1 VPERLPNGQLES
13 ALPIGPQA
21 AAASAGNTLDPYADR
36 YAARTRGMSVSE
48 IRALFAV
55 ANRPEIVSLA
65 GGMPYTAALP
75 IDSVAAMVGEL
86 LLNNGPK
93 ALQYGPGQGDERLRE
108 LICEVMALE
117 GITGSAEDVT
127 VTIGSQQALDLV
139 SRTFLDPGDVVLA
152 EGPSYV
158 GALGTFEAA
167 QAEVVHVPMDGDGL
181 IPQALRDA
189 LIRLTAEG
197 RRAKFLYTV
206 PNYHNPAGVTLSE
219 ERRPQILA
227 ICAEF
232 DLLVLED
239 NPYGLLGFD
248 GVTHPALRSLAP
260 ERVIYLGSFSKTFSA
275 GVRVGW
281 ALAPPAVRQKLVL
294 LSEAEVLCPP
304 NLTQFVVAEY
314 LATQPWREQIKVF
327 RELYRERRDA
337 MLTALTAQ
345 MPAECSWT
353 VPTGGFYVWLT
364 LPDGL
369 DSKVMQPRAI
379 HSRVAY
385 VPGVGFF
392 ADGNGRRDMRLS
404 YCFPEPDRIREGV
417 RRLAGVVEEELELRE
432 TFMSGATS
440 ASPAAVGGRHG
451 SDAPGPEVA

>member
-1 VPERLPNGQLES
+1 MRENLPSGSSSEG
-13 ALPIGPQA
+13 LPIGPHFA
-21 AAASAGNTLDPYADR
+21 AAGTGTTLDPYADR
-36 YAARTRGMSVSE
+36 YADRTRGMSVSE

-75 IDSVAAMVGEL
+75 IDAISDMVGEL
-86 LLNNGPK
+86 LANNGPK
-93 ALQYGPGQGDERLRE
+93 ALQYGPGQGDPRLRE
-108 LICEVMALE
+108 LICDVMALE
-117 GITGSAEDVT
+117 GITGSAEDITVT
-127 VTIGSQQALDLV
+127 VGSQQALDLV
-139 SRTFLDPGDVVLA
+139 SRVFLDPGDVVLA

-167 QAEVVHVPMDGDGL
+167 QAEVVHVPMDADGL
-181 IPQALRDA
+181 IPEALRGA
-189 LIRLTAEG
+189 LVALQRED

-219 ERRPQILA
+219 PRRHEVLA
-227 ICAEF
+227 ICEEF

-248 GVTHPALRSLAP
+248 GVIQPALRSLGP
-260 ERVIYLGSFSKTFSA
+260 DRVIYLGSFSKTFAA

-314 LATQPWREQIKVF
+314 LSTQPWKEQLKVF

-337 MLTALTAQ
+337 TLDALSAM
-345 MPAECSWT
+345 MPAECTWT
-353 VPTGGFYVWLT
+353 RPTGGFYVWLT
-364 LPDGL
+364 LPEGL
-369 DSKVMQPRAI
+369 DAKVMQPRAI

-385 VPGVGFF
+385 VPGVGFY
-392 ADGNGRRDMRLS
+392 ADGNGRRSMRLS
-404 YCFPEPDRIREGV
+404 YCFPEPDRLREGV
-417 RRLAGVVEEELELRE
+417 RRLAGVIEEELELRE
-432 TFMSGATS
+432 TFLTGQPGRDRS
-440 ASPAAVGGRHG
+440 AAANRHV
-451 SDAPGPEVA
+451 SDGPGPDVA